1 MEIKEMDRDE
11 LKQLI
16 REGIEENFCCTGED
30 GARSL
35 EHQLDRI
42 ERHQKQWVK
51 HVNESL
57 SPDLLEIRNTLREMG
72 NNNESKDRS

>member
-42 ERHQKQWVK
+42 ETQQRHLKAYVEDCLDP
-51 HVNESL
+51 VII
-57 SPDLLEIRNTLREMG
+57 EIRNLVREMG
-72 NNNESKDRS
+72 NNHETKD